1 MGREPANRRMRRDR
15 FTARPP
21 AQVPLRVGFRQVQ
34 RVHRV
39 CHDARVEVV
48 AATQEIVQLRGVVP
62 VRVKQNTRAVSL
74 IARTNI
80 KINSHRDVAPL
91 ESSMLDAANSANAY
105 FVCASPSRAAAFEDA
120 ILVEIYRATSAGP
133 VRVKR

>member
-80 KINSHRDVAPL
+80 KINSHRDVAPS
-91 ESSMLDAANSANAY
+91 ESSRDAANSASAY